1 MDFRHFNLRRA
12 EQERRKA
19 EAAATE
25 EVRQGHLEIARIFEA
40 RAAGLAER
48 RPEPAAADRG

>member
-12 EQERRKA
+12 EQERLKA

-25 EVRQGHLEIARIFEA
+25 EARQGHLEIARIFEA

-48 RPEPAAADRG
+48 SPEPAAADRS

>member
-1 MDFRHFNLRRA
+1 MEFRQFNLRRA

-25 EVRQGHLEIARIFEA
+25 ETRQGHLEIARIFEA
-40 RAAGLAER
+40 RAAGLDENS
-48 RPEPAAADRG
+48 PEPAAADRD